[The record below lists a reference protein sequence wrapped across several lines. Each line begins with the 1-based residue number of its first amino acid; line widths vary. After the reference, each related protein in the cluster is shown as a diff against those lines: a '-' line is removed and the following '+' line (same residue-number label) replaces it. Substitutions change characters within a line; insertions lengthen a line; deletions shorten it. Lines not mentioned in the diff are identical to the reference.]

1 MTGMGSQE
9 AGEGRMRNHFG
20 HQIHLEL
27 YVHVYEMS
35 QHVLAAQLLLN
46 KEKKP
51 VQIVC
56 ISE

>member
-1 MTGMGSQE
+1 
-9 AGEGRMRNHFG
+9 MRNHFG